1 MKILIK
7 KLFKK
12 INVIYKLYKTV
23 FLHDFVK
30 TYPNFNSL
38 ESFLSSTELNKN
50 FYSISLDI
58 GCGEKI
64 KNPFNANELVGIDIV
79 EFNNVVKHDVI
90 AKKLPFDNDK
100 FDFCTAFDFLE
111 HVPRV
116 IIKDGKTYFPF
127 IELISD
133 IYRILKPNGLFLHV
147 TPAYPSKF
155 AFQDPTHVNIITEN
169 TFPKYF
175 CSIRDVGKRPKA
187 IMYGFKGDFILLKQ
201 GWLNEH
207 WVISLLKAEK

>member
-1 MKILIK
+1 MLLKKI
-7 KLFKK
+7 FKK
-12 INVIYKLYKTV
+12 IRLYYKSFKTL
-23 FLHDFVK
+23 FFHDFIK
-30 TYPNFNSL
+30 QYPHF
-38 ESFLSSTELNKN
+38 ESIDYFLSTVNLFDSK
-50 FYSISLDI
+50 FKKSLDI
-58 GCGEKI
+58 GCGRI
-64 KNPFNANELVGIDIV
+64 LKNPFSAEQIIGIDLIDF
-79 EFNNVVKHDVI
+79 ENVIKHDVI
-90 AKKLPFDNDK
+90 ANKLPFEDNK
-100 FDFCTAFDFLE
+100 FDCCTAFDFLE

-155 AFQDPTHVNIITEN
+155 AFQDPTHVNVITEN

-175 CSIRDVGKRPKA
+175 CSIKDVGKRPKA